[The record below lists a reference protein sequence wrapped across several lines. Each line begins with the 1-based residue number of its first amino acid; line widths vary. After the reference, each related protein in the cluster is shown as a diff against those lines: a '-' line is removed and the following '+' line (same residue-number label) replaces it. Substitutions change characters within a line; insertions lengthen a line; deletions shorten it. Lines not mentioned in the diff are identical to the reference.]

1 MDLPDRPTVQLL
13 ARWCPPIAFMA
24 MIFIA
29 SSLPAAGGIGEVP
42 GGDKLLHAAG
52 YAVLAV
58 LVYRAMAIPRATLA
72 GAAAA
77 FAIAAVYGATD
88 ELHQW
93 FVPSRTCALGDWL
106 ADAVGAAAGAGT
118 WLAWGM
124 RRRR

>member
-1 MDLPDRPTVQLL
+1 MNLSDHPTAQLL
-13 ARWCPPIAFMA
+13 ARWYPPVAFMA
-24 MIFIA
+24 MIFLA
-29 SSLPAAGGIGEVP
+29 SSLPAGGGIGEVP
-42 GGDKLLHAAG
+42 GGDKLLHTVG

-58 LVYRAMAIPRATLA
+58 LLCRTMALQRATLA

-88 ELHQW
+88 EFHQW

-118 WLAWGM
+118 WLAWGS